1 MKKLFFLLTVFVTI
15 DSYAQNLDSLYN
27 FFLYTRGQSDT
38 DLKSVASMSGDYVK
52 CGTGIYNQ
60 IKENYSNFSIKQRQ
74 ILSSFLSR
82 PQTDTSVVTKSGFF
96 RIHFNKSGLH
106 KPAYDLNLLSDAL
119 DSAYNYEVNILGYP
133 PPPKDYGG
141 GGDDK
146 YDVYI
151 QNMSGGLYGETR
163 TEDLIG
169 KDTYTSYIVIDND
182 FDRYYTQGID
192 GARVSVAHEFHHAI
206 QVGNYIYRSTD
217 QYYHELS
224 STAMEEFVFDDIN
237 DYYAYIYSYFV
248 NTNRSF
254 SQNSGYNL
262 AVWNIFLKDRF
273 GFDILKRTWE
283 LMREERALYA
293 IADAIK
299 EYGSDFKAEFAE
311 FSNWIY
317 FTGYRSKPGKYFE
330 EAENYPVIKPLMN
343 IDFDKP
349 VVSVDLNTRPAS
361 VNYISFISL
370 VDTLTAILSNSD
382 VTNGV
387 LNPSSELPLTYFL
400 ADHDDGG
407 YKWITDKYYSKL
419 VCQSSFLITENSV
432 LNNKLIDSATVIT
445 DEEFPFPQPFNY
457 ASDDFIYL
465 PSPRSL
471 SGAADLYV
479 FSVDMDLIYSGELR
493 VFVSD
498 KNLVKWDARDGSGER
513 LSSGVYFYVIKADD
527 ETKKGKFVVINE

>member
-1 MKKLFFLLTVFVTI
+1 MKKLFILIAIFVAF

-27 FFLYTRGQSDT
+27 FFLYTRGERST
-38 DLKSVASMSGDYVK
+38 ELKTIASLSGDYVR

-60 IKENYSNFSIKQRQ
+60 IKQNFSKFSIKRQ
-74 ILSSFLSR
+74 QVLSSYMSR
-82 PQTDTSVVTKSGFF
+82 PQTDSSIVTKSGLF

-106 KPAYDLNLLSDAL
+106 KPAYDLNLLSEAL
-119 DSAYNYEVNILGYP
+119 DSAYNYEINILGYP
-133 PPPKDYGG
+133 PPPKDNE

-146 YDVYI
+146 YDIYI

-163 TEDLIG
+163 IEDLIG
-169 KDTYTSYIVIDND
+169 EETYTSYILIDND
-182 FDRYYTQGID
+182 FDGYYTAGID

-237 DYYAYIYSYFV
+237 DYYAYIYSYFI
-248 NTNRSF
+248 NTHRSF

-262 AVWNIFLKDRF
+262 AIWNIFLKDRF

-283 LMREERALYA
+283 LMKDERALYA

-299 EYGSDFKAEFAE
+299 EYGSDFKKEFAE

-317 FTGYRSKPGKYFE
+317 FTGYRSKPGKFFE
-330 EAENYPVIKPLMN
+330 EAENYPLIKPLMN
-343 IDFDKP
+343 INFDKP
-349 VVSVDLNTRPAS
+349 IVSVDINTRPAS

-370 VDTLTAILSNSD
+370 TDTLTTILTNSD

-387 LNPSSELPLTYFL
+387 QNPSSDLPLTYYL

-407 YKWITDKYYSKL
+407 YRWITNNYYSKL
-419 VCQSSFLITENSV
+419 ICQSSFLITENSV
-432 LNNKLIDSATVIT
+432 LNNRLMDSTTILT
-445 DEEFPFPQPFNY
+445 EEEFPFPQPFNY
-457 ASDDFIYL
+457 SSYDFIYL
-465 PSPRSL
+465 PAPRSI
-471 SGAADLYV
+471 SGMADLYI
-479 FSVDMDLIYSGELR
+479 FSIDMDLIYSGEHQVL
-493 VFVSD
+493 VSD
-498 KNLVKWDARDGSGER
+498 KNLVKWNVFDNGGKRIP
-513 LSSGVYFYVIKADD
+513 SGVYFYVIKTDD
-527 ETKKGKFVVINE
+527 DTKKGKFVVINE

>member
-1 MKKLFFLLTVFVTI
+1 MKKLFFLLALFITI
-15 DSYAQNLDSLYN
+15 DYYAQNLDSLYN
-27 FFLYTRGQSDT
+27 YFLYTRGRYESG
-38 DLKSVASMSGDYVK
+38 LKSAVYSPGDYVK

-74 ILSSFLSR
+74 ILSSYLSR
-82 PQTDTSVVTKSGFF
+82 PQTDTSFVTKSGFF

-106 KPAYDLNLLSDAL
+106 KPAYDLNLLSEAL
-119 DSAYNYEVNILGYP
+119 DSVYNYEVNILGYP

-141 GGDDK
+141 GDDR

-169 KDTYTSYIVIDND
+169 TETYTSYIVIDND

-192 GARVSVAHEFHHAI
+192 GARVSAAHEFHHAI

-262 AVWNIFLKDRF
+262 AIWNIFLKDRF
-273 GFDILKRTWE
+273 GFEILKRTWE
-283 LMREERALYA
+283 LMKEERALYA

-299 EYGSDFKAEFAE
+299 EYGSDFKTEFAE

-349 VVSVDLNTRPAS
+349 VVSVDINTRPAS
-361 VNYISFISL
+361 VNYISFVSL

-387 LNPSSELPLTYFL
+387 QNPSSELPLKYFL

-407 YKWITDKYYSKL
+407 YRWITDNYYSKL

-432 LNNKLIDSATVIT
+432 LNNRLIDSTTVIT
-445 DEEFPFPQPFNY
+445 REEFPFPQPFNY
-457 ASDDFIYL
+457 ATDNFIYL

-471 SGAADLYV
+471 SGMADLYV
-479 FSVDMDLIYSGELR
+479 FSIDMDLIFSGELR

-498 KNLVKWDARDGSGER
+498 KNLIKWDALDKSGER
-513 LSSGVYFYVIKADD
+513 LSSGIYFYVIKADD